1 MNFLNS
7 LQNIISEAS
16 STIQE
21 KFKRKKT
28 DGVVG
33 PEVGVLMK
41 LSLVGLAKLSQL
53 ICSWLRLCLASASYR
68 GIEVYDRQVYRTQPA
83 NSQMIPQNVMK
94 YLGLARLA

>member
-53 ICSWLRLCLASASYR
+53 ICS
-68 GIEVYDRQVYRTQPA
+68 
-83 NSQMIPQNVMK
+83 
-94 YLGLARLA
+94 